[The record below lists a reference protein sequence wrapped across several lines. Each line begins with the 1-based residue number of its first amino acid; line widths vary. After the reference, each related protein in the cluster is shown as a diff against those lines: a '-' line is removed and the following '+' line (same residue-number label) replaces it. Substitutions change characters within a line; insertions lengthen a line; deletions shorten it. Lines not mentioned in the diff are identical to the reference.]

1 VKAGVELGGPG
12 LDVAEVWAEHAQRLR
27 RIIWL
32 EIRDHN
38 QVEDVLQETFVRVCR
53 AAKAFDASRGEL
65 APWLNTMARRAC
77 LDLKKR
83 WRKDL
88 VSGHAAD
95 REPATTRNPE
105 DELFAHERSRVIARA
120 FGTLNGR
127 HRRLLQAH
135 ISGVPYDE
143 IAEQERLTADAVKS
157 VMARA
162 RNHFR
167 ASYTEMAEKS
177 GLLGAAVALRGWLVR
192 ARARLDQAGAM
203 ANEHFASVMGASVAA
218 GMLAIAA
225 TPLAHAPVPV
235 SSVQTSPAAIK
246 AVTVNATHE
255 AGSAIAAASATTGGT
270 HHQTTPPS
278 VEPAPTRSPSLGVRA
293 QKTAISEEDN
303 VPIGDKN
310 FGSSRN
316 LNIHCDAPNLAT
328 ATACPVLTA
337 VPLSP

>member
-1 VKAGVELGGPG
+1 MKAGVELGGPG

-38 QVEDVLQETFVRVCR
+38 QVDDVLQETFVRVCR
-53 AAKAFDASRGEL
+53 AAQAFDANRGEL

-83 WRKDL
+83 WRKEV

-95 REPATTRNPE
+95 HEPATTRNPE
-105 DELFAHERSRVIARA
+105 DELIAFERSRVIARA

-135 ISGVPYDE
+135 ISGLPYDE
-143 IAEQERLTADAVKS
+143 IAVQERLSAEALKS

-177 GLLGAAVALRGWLVR
+177 GLLGAAVAARGWLCR

-225 TPLAHAPVPV
+225 VPSLPTSAPVSLVQGSQAAIQRPTANAAPEASSAHAV
-235 SSVQTSPAAIK
+235 
-246 AVTVNATHE
+246 
-255 AGSAIAAASATTGGT
+255 AAATIGGV
-270 HHQTTPPS
+270 HHQTTPAS
-278 VEPAPTRSPSLGVRA
+278 TGPAATRSPSVGVRA
-293 QKTAISEEDN
+293 QKTTISEEDN
-303 VPIGDKN
+303 VPVGDKN

-316 LNIHCDAPNLAT
+316 LNIDCDAQNLAS